1 MNSVYFQTRFI
12 IKPVNFQV
20 GDKIHSLL
28 MFLLND
34 TTRDLS
40 VIMID
45 KNNDERKRAAK
56 EVTTVLH
63 ELMDEISRIQVV
75 LLPDH
80 VFNM

>member
-12 IKPVNFQV
+12 IKSVNFQV